1 MINTI
6 TLDNGI
12 RIVSEQMD
20 HLQTVAFGIFF
31 RTGSIDES
39 PELYGASHFVE
50 HMMFKGTEKYSAKE
64 IADAFDVL
72 GGSVNAY
79 TTRDHTCYY
88 FKTTTETFLPA
99 AEIMCEMLTKSLFDE
114 KEIDKER
121 QVILEEIKMIDDQP
135 DELAM
140 ENCSRLVFKGDL
152 LEHDVAGNPE
162 ALAGQTGA
170 KLKEYIRKQ
179 YTCDSIV
186 VAVAGNFN
194 HDELVELV
202 QKRFTSFDEKKSK
215 EASSLVPY
223 KPGKIT
229 ICKDIEQTNLC
240 LGTRFVTLGSDEY
253 FPAVFFNNILGG
265 SMSSRLFQ
273 NIREEKGLAYTIVSM
288 PQIMARAGMLMIY
301 AGIAHNKIGEC
312 LDAVHHELDLI
323 GTKGISEKELIKA
336 KNQGKSSVV
345 FSMERTQSRMMSIGR
360 NLLLLDRV
368 YEQEEVL
375 DLMTKVTL
383 DEVNQLAQKVT
394 KNMPFSYA
402 AVTTEDLDFEKLIGK
417 KL

>member
-12 RIVSEQMD
+12 KIVYEKMD
-20 HLQTVAFGIFF
+20 HLQTVAFGVFF

-39 PELYGASHFVE
+39 PELYGASHFIE
-50 HMMFKGTEKYSAKE
+50 HMMFKGTDKHSAKE
-64 IADAFDVL
+64 IADAFDEL

-88 FKTTTETFLPA
+88 FKTTSETFLPA

-114 KEIDKER
+114 KEIEKER

-152 LEHDVAGNPE
+152 LEHDVAGDPE

-170 KLKEYIRKQ
+170 KLKEYIKRE

-194 HDELVELV
+194 HDEVIELVE
-202 QKRFTSFDEKKSK
+202 KRLTSFERKKDK
-215 EASSLVPY
+215 VIDSLVPY
-223 KPGKIT
+223 QPGRIT

-240 LGTRFVTLGSDEY
+240 IGTRFVTLGSDEY
-253 FPAVFFNNILGG
+253 FAAAFFNNILGG

-288 PQIMARAGMLMIY
+288 PQIMARSGMLMVY
-301 AGIAHNKIGEC
+301 AGIAHNKISEC

-323 GTKGISEKELIKA
+323 GTQGISKEELQKA

-375 DLMTKVTL
+375 ALMTRVTIE
-383 DEVNQLAQKVT
+383 EVNQLAHQVT
-394 KNMPFSYA
+394 KDMPFSYA
-402 AVTTEDLDFEKLIGK
+402 AVTPKTLNFEKLIGSQV
-417 KL
+417 

>member
-1 MINTI
+1 MNLFLADSLNISI
-6 TLDNGI
+6 QLLFAVLV
-12 RIVSEQMD
+12 IVSLLLLGVVLMQRPKQEG
-20 HLQTVAFGIFF
+20 LGAAFGAAITDQAFGA
-31 RTGSIDES
+31 RT
-39 PELYGASHFVE
+39 
-50 HMMFKGTEKYSAKE
+50 T
-64 IADAFDVL
+64 DVL
-72 GGSVNAY
+72 KKATV
-79 TTRDHTCYY
+79 Y
-88 FKTTTETFLPA
+88 FGTAFMVL
-99 AEIMCEMLTKSLFDE
+99 CLGLGMLINRQHVKSSESL
-114 KEIDKER
+114 
-121 QVILEEIKMIDDQP
+121 LSPEEIKMIDDQP

-152 LEHDVAGNPE
+152 LEHDVAGDPE

-170 KLKEYIRKQ
+170 KLKEYIKRE

-194 HDELVELV
+194 HDEVIELVE
-202 QKRFTSFDEKKSK
+202 KRLTSFERKKDK
-215 EASSLVPY
+215 VIDSLVPY
-223 KPGKIT
+223 QPGRIT

-240 LGTRFVTLGSDEY
+240 IGTRFVTLGSDEY
-253 FPAVFFNNILGG
+253 FAAAFFNNILGG

-288 PQIMARAGMLMIY
+288 PQIMARSGMLMVY
-301 AGIAHNKIGEC
+301 AGIAHNKISEC

-323 GTKGISEKELIKA
+323 GTQGISKEELQKA

-375 DLMTKVTL
+375 ALMTGVTIE
-383 DEVNQLAQKVT
+383 EVNQLAHQVT
-394 KNMPFSYA
+394 KDMPFSYA
-402 AVTTEDLDFEKLIGK
+402 AVTPKTLNFEKLIGSQV
-417 KL
+417 

>member
-12 RIVSEQMD
+12 RIVSEKMD
-20 HLQTVAFGIFF
+20 HLQTVAFGVFF

-39 PELYGASHFVE
+39 PELYGASHFIE
-50 HMMFKGTEKYSAKE
+50 HMMFKGTDRHTAKE
-64 IADAFDVL
+64 IADAFDLL

-88 FKTTTETFLPA
+88 FKTTSETFLPA
-99 AEIMCEMLTKSLFDE
+99 GEIMCEMLTKSLFDE
-114 KEIDKER
+114 KEIEKER

-140 ENCSRLVFKGDL
+140 ENCSQLVFKGDL
-152 LEHDVAGNPE
+152 LEHDVAGTPE

-170 KLKEYIRKQ
+170 KLKEFIKRE

-194 HDELVELV
+194 LDEVVELVEKKLN
-202 QKRFTSFDEKKSK
+202 SFEKKK
-215 EASSLVPY
+215 DGTKASLAPY
-223 KPGKIT
+223 QAGGIT

-240 LGTRFVTLGSDEY
+240 LGTRFVSLGSEEY
-253 FPAVFFNNILGG
+253 FAAAFFNNILGG

-288 PQIMARAGMLMIY
+288 PHIMARSGMLMIY
-301 AGIAHNKIGEC
+301 AGIAHNKISEC
-312 LDAVHHELDLI
+312 LDAVHYELDLI
-323 GTKGISEKELIKA
+323 GSQGIGADELLKA
-336 KNQGKSSVV
+336 KNQGKSSIV

-360 NLLLLDRV
+360 NLLLLDKV

-375 DLMTKVTL
+375 DLMTKVSL
-383 DEVNQLAQKVT
+383 DEVNQLAHKVT
-394 KNMPFSYA
+394 KSMPFSYS
-402 AVTTEDLDFEKLIGK
+402 AVSPKSLNFERLIRS
-417 KL
+417 